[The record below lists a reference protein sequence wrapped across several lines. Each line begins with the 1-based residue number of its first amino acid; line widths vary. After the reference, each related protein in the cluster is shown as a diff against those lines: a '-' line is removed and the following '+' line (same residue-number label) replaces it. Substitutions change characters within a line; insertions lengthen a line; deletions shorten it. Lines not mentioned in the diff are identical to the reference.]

1 MNHRRKSPHRVLHL
15 VGASE
20 DNGGILSTIRG
31 LDSGGD
37 SAVWEHLLWVNSSFV
52 QSRQP
57 SLSCR
62 YSPHVRDESN
72 SHLRLLLAAW
82 RAWPDLRHL
91 IEAESPAVIHAH
103 SRGSLPL
110 ACFLAR
116 KNVPVLFTN
125 HAYARRTGL
134 YRAAARI
141 PGLTTVLLTPAM
153 ARHYRIEP
161 TPFRVHVISECGRR
175 PFFETPLPT
184 PKPDPSSRLIR
195 MVGIGNIVSW
205 KKWDLLVEALH
216 GLDSFLLN
224 RIQITLWGPIPND
237 RASRQYSEE
246 LRAEIL
252 RYGLQNQIRLAGP
265 TSEVERVLSRA
276 DWFVL
281 PSTNEPCSVALIEAL
296 ACGVPA
302 LVSSSGGNVDI
313 VRENLNGAFFDPDS
327 PNSLRARLESIL
339 RGSCPV
345 ASPARIRESV
355 SHRSAPHV
363 AAQYEEIYER
373 IAVPAP

>member
-1 MNHRRKSPHRVLHL
+1 MLHL
-15 VGASE
+15 VGTSE

-37 SAVWEHLLWVNSSFV
+37 SAVWNHLVWVNSAFI
-52 QSRQP
+52 QSRRP
-57 SLSCR
+57 TLSCR
-62 YSPHVRDESN
+62 YSPRALDESS

-82 RAWPDLRHL
+82 RSWPDLRHL
-91 IEAESPAVIHAH
+91 IQAESPAVIHAH
-103 SRGSLPL
+103 SRGSLPF
-110 ACFLAR
+110 ACLLAR
-116 KNVPVLFTN
+116 HNLPVIFTN

-153 ARHYRIEP
+153 GRHYRIEP

-184 PKPDPSSRLIR
+184 PKPDASSRLLR
-195 MVGIGNIVSW
+195 MVGVGNIVAW
-205 KKWDLLVEALH
+205 KKWDLLVQALH
-216 GLDSFLLN
+216 GLDPGLLN

-246 LRAEIL
+246 LRADIL
-252 RYGLQNQIRLAGP
+252 RLGLQNQIRLAGP
-265 TSEVERVLSRA
+265 SSEVERVLSRA

-296 ACGVPA
+296 ACGIPA

-313 VRENLNGAFFDPDS
+313 VQEGLSGTFFDPDS
-327 PNSLRARLESIL
+327 PASLRARLESIL
-339 RGSCPV
+339 LGSCPV
-345 ASPARIRESV
+345 APSARIRESV

>member
-1 MNHRRKSPHRVLHL
+1 VLHL

-62 YSPHVRDESN
+62 YSPRALDESN
-72 SHLRLLLAAW
+72 SHLRILLAAW

-116 KNVPVLFTN
+116 NNVPVLFTN
-125 HAYARRTGL
+125 HAYARRTSL

-195 MVGIGNIVSW
+195 MVGIGNIVPW
-205 KKWDLLVEALH
+205 KKWNLLVEALH
-216 GLDSFLLN
+216 GLDSGLLN

-265 TSEVERVLSRA
+265 TREVERVQSRA

-327 PNSLRARLESIL
+327 PNSLRARLEYIL